1 MLNIEHLETVAG
13 DFRLHNITLSAPAGS
28 YGVLL
33 GPPGSGKSV
42 LVETICGLRSPS
54 EGRILINDKD
64 VSHEDPRKRLVG
76 YVPQDYVLFPC
87 QRVRDNIAF
96 GLRSRGMSRHDAIKD
111 IQWVVE
117 LLQIGDLLNRWPR
130 TLSGGERQRVALAR
144 ALAIKPR
151 LLLLDEPVSALDEG
165 LRERVC
171 RELRRFQQ
179 ELGITTIHISH
190 NIEEA
195 LAVSDWAAVLENG
208 HVLQT
213 GKMHNLLRHPRNET
227 VARFLRSE
235 NIFCGQAH
243 PGDNAQSTVTF
254 ANQTLT
260 IAGTLTGPTTF
271 VVRPELIHFGK
282 PHAPGKNIIR
292 GRLTEIT
299 DRGAYIRLV
308 IDAGVPIT
316 IFTSVK
322 DQTGAMSI
330 GESYDITIPPN
341 AIHVLEESTAPAR
354 LTSDR

>member
-1 MLNIEHLETVAG
+1 MLHIEHLEAVAG
-13 DFRLHNITLSAPAGS
+13 DFRLQDVNLSAPTGS

-42 LVETICGLRSPS
+42 LVETICGLRSPTR
-54 EGRILINDKD
+54 GRILIDDED

-87 QRVRDNIAF
+87 QRVRENIAF
-96 GLRSRGMSRHDAIKD
+96 GLRSRGMSRHDATKD

-117 LLQIGDLLNRWPR
+117 LLQMGDLLERWPR

-195 LAVSDWAAVLENG
+195 LAVSDWAAVLDNG
-208 HVLQT
+208 NVLQA
-213 GKMHNLLRHPRNET
+213 GKMHTLLRHPRNET

-235 NIFCGQAH
+235 NIFSGQAH
-243 PGDNAQSTVTF
+243 PGEKGQSTVTF
-254 ANQTLT
+254 ADRNLT
-260 IAGTLTGPTTF
+260 VPGKLAGPVTF
-271 VVRPELIHFGK
+271 VVRPELVQFGETS
-282 PHAPGKNIIR
+282 APCKNRIR

-308 IDAGVPIT
+308 MDAGTPISV
-316 IFTSVK
+316 FTSVR
-322 DQTGAMSI
+322 DQAGALSI
-330 GESYDITIPPN
+330 GESYDVTIPPE
-341 AIHVLEESTAPAR
+341 AIHVLE
-354 LTSDR
+354 

>member
-1 MLNIEHLETVAG
+1 MLHIEHLETVAG
-13 DFRLHNITLSAPAGS
+13 DFRLQDVNLSAPTGS

-42 LVETICGLRSPS
+42 LVETICGLRSPTR
-54 EGRILINDKD
+54 GRILIDDED

-87 QRVRDNIAF
+87 QRVQENIAF
-96 GLRSRGMSRHDAIKD
+96 GLRSRGMSRHDATKD

-117 LLQIGDLLNRWPR
+117 LLQIGDLLERWPR

-195 LAVSDWAAVLENG
+195 LAVSDWAAVLNNG
-208 HVLQT
+208 NVLQA
-213 GKMHNLLRHPRNET
+213 GKMHTLLRHPRNET

-235 NIFCGQAH
+235 NIFSGQAH
-243 PGDNAQSTVTF
+243 PGENGQSTVTF
-254 ANQTLT
+254 ADRNL
-260 IAGTLTGPTTF
+260 IVPGKLAGPVTF
-271 VVRPELIHFGK
+271 VVRPELVQFGETS
-282 PHAPGKNIIR
+282 APCKNRIR

-308 IDAGVPIT
+308 MDAGTPISV
-316 IFTSVK
+316 FTSVR
-322 DQTGAMSI
+322 DQAGALSV
-330 GESYDITIPPN
+330 GESYDFTIPPE
-341 AIHVLEESTAPAR
+341 AIHVLE
-354 LTSDR
+354 